1 MSYLRSFKLLVLP
14 LAFCLLF
21 SGCMNTTHLK
31 DMVIVE
37 GLAIDKTEEEISITI
52 QTLNIGLTNG
62 SQTPDGNMTTNTKRQ
77 GKTIQN
83 AITNMSKAMSKR
95 IFFGQNKLI
104 IIGKEVAEN
113 QFSKQL
119 DFLLRSSDSRAD
131 IAICMTDKKAEDIIK
146 SKENDTAIP
155 CENMLY
161 LIDNN
166 EDAGLSQMIIVND
179 LLNLYKDKTSDIY
192 LPVLTRKDEKSSV
205 STAGIAL
212 FSGDKLVHIT
222 DESETQGFV
231 LMNGK
236 TVDVLISFKDKKLG
250 QVGVRLSDVKCRKAA
265 RLIDGRVVFTAKLD
279 ADMLIN
285 EVENGIEVVL
295 DENGHNK
302 IRLLAENKVKELMEK
317 AFNAC
322 LENNSDAL
330 RVGEQLACDDAD
342 AYKMLSDEWDKSF
355 SSVRFEPDVSLSV
368 LKISDN
374 TQIE

>member
-1 MSYLRSFKLLVLP
+1 MSYLKSFKLFALLTAV
-14 LAFCLLF
+14 CLLF

-37 GLAIDKTEEEISITI
+37 GLAIDKENEGISITI

-62 SQTPDGNMTTNTKRQ
+62 SDTPSGNMTINTKRD

-113 QFSKQL
+113 QFSQQL
-119 DFLLRSSDSRAD
+119 DFFLRSSDSRVD
-131 IAICMTDKKAEDIIK
+131 IAICMTDKRAEDIIK
-146 SKENDTAIP
+146 SKENDTAVP
-155 CENMLY
+155 CENILY

-192 LPVLTRKDEKSSV
+192 LPVLTRKSEKSSV

-222 DESETQGFV
+222 DEEETQGFV

-236 TVDVLISFKDKKLG
+236 PVDMLISFKDEKLG
-250 QVGVRLSDVKCRKAA
+250 QVGVRLSEIKCSKSAK
-265 RLIDGRVVFTAKLD
+265 LIDGRVNFTVTLN

-285 EVENGIEVVL
+285 EVENGIEHTL
-295 DENGHNK
+295 DENSHSR
-302 IRLLAENKVKELMEK
+302 IRALAENKIQRLIES
-317 AFNAC
+317 AFNTC
-322 LENNSDAL
+322 RDNKSDAL
-330 RVGEQLACDDAD
+330 RVGEQLACDDAV
-342 AYKMLSDEWDKSF
+342 AYDRLSDDWDKSF
-355 SSVRFEPDVSLSV
+355 SDSRLECRASLSV
-368 LKISDN
+368 TKISDN